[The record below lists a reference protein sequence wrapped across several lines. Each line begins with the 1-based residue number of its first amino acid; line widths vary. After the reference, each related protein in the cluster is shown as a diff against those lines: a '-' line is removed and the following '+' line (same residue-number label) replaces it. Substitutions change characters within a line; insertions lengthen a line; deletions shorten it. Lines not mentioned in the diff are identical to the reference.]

1 MTLLKVKLET
11 LCRRYSG
18 LPGPGL
24 YLHRCW
30 RPIGRCVTVTSSL
43 ESVSAQQNR
52 RASPNVWTCS
62 LFCTEPS
69 SDQYLRTKLQHT
81 RASSSTT
88 LQLLEK
94 LHVQGAHRNQ
104 WTQGQKGLTTEQ
116 QQHSSPP
123 KSYVAN
129 RATVPPA
136 ASDKDLYPAEEGGLG
151 LGRREGK
158 VTRC

>member
-30 RPIGRCVTVTSSL
+30 RSIGRCVTVTRSL
-43 ESVSAQQNR
+43 ESVSAQQKR
-52 RASPNVWTCS
+52 RGSPNVWTCS
-62 LFCTEPS
+62 LSCREPS

-81 RASSSTT
+81 RAPGPTT

-104 WTQGQKGLTTEQ
+104 WTQGQKGLMTEQ
-116 QQHSSPP
+116 QQHSSPTR
-123 KSYVAN
+123 SYVRQQNNSAPCCQ
-129 RATVPPA
+129 RQRLVSCRGRGPW
-136 ASDKDLYPAEEGGLG
+136 SEKEGG
-151 LGRREGK
+151 K
-158 VTRC
+158 SH